1 MAAPRG
7 SQGRAW
13 GFRDRAD
20 DGFLTLVGE
29 LPELIRNLI
38 VAEIGAAKAWVG
50 KTAKDA
56 GIGAGWMAVA
66 LIFLFW
72 SVPALLTFIIAG
84 LSSWWPVWLSALVVF
99 GIVLVVAAF
108 FALLGILR
116 FRRLTRRENPAAAA
130 ARDVKIVKD
139 VADEF

>member
-1 MAAPRG
+1 MVR
-7 SQGRAW
+7 
-13 GFRDRAD
+13 FRDRAD
-20 DGFLTLVGE
+20 DGFLTLLGD

-38 VAEIGAAKAWVG
+38 VAEIDAAKAWVA

-56 GIGAGWMAVA
+56 GFGAAWMVVA
-66 LIFLFW
+66 LFFLFW
-72 SVPALLTFIIAG
+72 SVPALLTFFVAG

-99 GIVLVVAAF
+99 GIGLVIAVF
-108 FALLGILR
+108 FVLLGLLR
-116 FRRLTRRENPAAAA
+116 FRRLTRRENPAGAV

>member
-1 MAAPRG
+1 MTTPR
-7 SQGRAW
+7 

-20 DGFLTLVGE
+20 DGFLTLLGE

-38 VAEIGAAKAWVG
+38 VAEIDAAKAWVA

-56 GIGAGWMAVA
+56 GFGAGWMVVA
-66 LIFLFW
+66 LFFLFW
-72 SVPALLTFIIAG
+72 SVPVLLTFFIAG

-99 GIVLVVAAF
+99 GIGLLIAAF
-108 FALLGILR
+108 FALLGFLR
-116 FRRLTRRENPAAAA
+116 FRRLTRRENPGAAI